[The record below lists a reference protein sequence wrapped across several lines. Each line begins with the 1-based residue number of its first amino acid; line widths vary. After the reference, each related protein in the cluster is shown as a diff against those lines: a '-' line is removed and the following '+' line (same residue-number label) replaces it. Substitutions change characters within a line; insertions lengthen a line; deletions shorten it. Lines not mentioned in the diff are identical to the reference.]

1 MEERKIRVLQRGLIC
16 QEENRVDMWME
27 LESLAIEGHER
38 RRSVSLSPN
47 ITHFLSLE
55 VNDRTL
61 DSVSNPFPSETV

>member
-38 RRSVSLSPN
+38 RRFCFLVTQHYSLPV
-47 ITHFLSLE
+47 LGGQ
-55 VNDRTL
+55 
-61 DSVSNPFPSETV
+61 